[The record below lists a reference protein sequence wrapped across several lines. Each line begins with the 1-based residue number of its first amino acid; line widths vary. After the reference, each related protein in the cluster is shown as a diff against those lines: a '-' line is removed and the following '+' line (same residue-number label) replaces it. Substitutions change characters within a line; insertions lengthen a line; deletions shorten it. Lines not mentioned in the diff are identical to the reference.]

1 MQINSFVE
9 RIASPTI
16 KRMAERRRVD
26 KFWSPV
32 RLRSVCKQ
40 NKHCAWLIIMS
51 YYFKSKNSI
60 HITSM
65 EINAPYWYAT
75 SHNAVGLSC
84 TNYLYKYM
92 TRVFFDIRGAY
103 SIKGV

>member
-1 MQINSFVE
+1 MQINSFIE

-16 KRMAERRRVD
+16 RRMAERRRVD
-26 KFWSPV
+26 KFWTPV
-32 RLRSVCKQ
+32 RLSELCEKDKRY
-40 NKHCAWLIIMS
+40 AWLIIMA
-51 YYFKSKNSI
+51 YYFKSKDSI
-60 HITSM
+60 AITSM
-65 EINAPYWYAT
+65 EINAPYWCAT

-92 TRVFFDIRGAY
+92 TRVFFDIRDAY